1 MPKPF
6 SMIREFHLADWVTL
20 ANAVSG
26 IGAMFSMM
34 TYLQTGNVLHIYF
47 ACGLVLVALFFDVV
61 DGRVARW
68 RQQTSALGREL
79 DSLSDVISFG
89 VAPS

>member
-47 ACGLVLVALFFDVV
+47 A
-61 DGRVARW
+61 
-68 RQQTSALGREL
+68 
-79 DSLSDVISFG
+79 
-89 VAPS
+89 